1 MAQLLLQHV
10 DQLRH
15 LSLSVY
21 SKASRPLHQT
31 GSSQTPGAQVSQPQT
46 LSPADG
52 LADPGAGNQAGLD
65 RQGSTSDF
73 WVFNL
78 LDRSQK
84 PRGRENFKRKD
95 VIPRAEQR
103 RTAGYLRGERGG
115 KNMHLVILHDHGQQF
130 WPGCKVSQRLG
141 SEEVQATAKAPFQK
155 VWF

>member
-1 MAQLLLQHV
+1 MAQLLLQHA

-31 GSSQTPGAQVSQPQT
+31 GSSQTPGTHVSQPQM
-46 LSPADG
+46 LSPADR

-78 LDRSQK
+78 LDHIFCFIYFNFSK
-84 PRGRENFKRKD
+84 AENF
-95 VIPRAEQR
+95 
-103 RTAGYLRGERGG
+103 
-115 KNMHLVILHDHGQQF
+115 
-130 WPGCKVSQRLG
+130 RLLDR
-141 SEEVQATAKAPFQK
+141 SS
-155 VWF
+155 